1 MARTVSSTAPT
12 SRVAGRLQAGKTIL
26 GTVMAAL
33 AIVGA
38 RGVAAAED
46 GVDQPT
52 RLVTVAR
59 DGYAMSGMVSH
70 LDGVTRFKHGIALF
84 PGSPGILR
92 LREEGG
98 RVRNDMNGNF
108 LIRARDHWLDDETLI
123 VAVDAPSDHWT
134 NFWHAFRES
143 ERYGK
148 DVEALLAEVGRRY
161 SVDEWTFV
169 GTSEGSVSA
178 FHAARMNPGIARRLI
193 LTSSLF
199 APNHGGRGLSGADFS
214 KIKASLLWV
223 HHADDPC
230 RYTDYGSARSFA
242 RRTNAPLVT
251 VRGGGP
257 GSGAPCQARTPH
269 GFINMEVPT
278 VKAMHVWIKTGQ
290 VPADVGP

>member
-1 MARTVSSTAPT
+1 MAKMVSRAAPT
-12 SRVAGRLQAGKTIL
+12 SPVARRLRAGMTIL
-26 GTVMAAL
+26 GTVLAAL
-33 AIVGA
+33 AIVGTRTA
-38 RGVAAAED
+38 DAADTGGEH
-46 GVDQPT
+46 PT

-59 DGYAMSGMVSH
+59 DGYSISGMVSH
-70 LDGVTRFKHGIALF
+70 IEGATKFRHGIALF

-108 LIRARDHWLDDETLI
+108 LIRSRNAWLDGETMI
-123 VAVDAPSDHWT
+123 VAIDAPSDHWI

-148 DVEALLAEVGRRY
+148 DIEALLGEVNRRFP
-161 SVDEWTFV
+161 VEEWTFV

-178 FHAARMNPGIARRLI
+178 FHAARMNPEVARRLI
-193 LTSSLF
+193 LTASLF
-199 APNHGGRGLSGADFS
+199 VPTQGGRALSGADFTQ
-214 KIKASLLWV
+214 IKASLLWV

-230 RYTDYGSARSFA
+230 RYTDYASARAFA
-242 RRTNAPLVT
+242 RRSNAPLVT

-257 GSGAPCQARTPH
+257 GYGLPCQARTPH

-278 VKAMHVWIKTGQ
+278 VQAMHSWVKTGK
-290 VPADVGP
+290 VPADVGQ